1 MRPVASRS
9 ESPVPE
15 LPDGLEGRAAAVWR
29 RVVRRHPGL
38 ASDER
43 LRLYAEAMGRC
54 EDAATTLRTAG
65 PLVRSPD
72 GTLAKSPLYDVIR
85 DDLAMVRMLA
95 FDLGI
100 SGLEG
105 SEGDEAE
112 DVVVVIEEKG
122 AYDPARHC
130 GGTRRS
136 GDKPGPHLSHGKIV
150 VREGGGKHQPCTLP
164 KGWGT
169 DHPGSGT
176 CRHHFG
182 TTPTHEAAAAQE
194 AAAKALEKMG
204 VPIPADPAQAL
215 LEQVWEAFGNV
226 AFLRAQVQSL
236 GSDVFT
242 AAGRAI
248 VRTYDQERDRLTR
261 ICKLALDAGVA
272 ERDIA
277 LREHQAEGIVLVVT
291 RVLDSLELPRE
302 RRAEAQLVAVSALQ
316 ELDEIEASVGR
327 ERRN

>member
-1 MRPVASRS
+1 MASR
-9 ESPVPE
+9 PE
-15 LPDGLEGRAAAVWR
+15 PPLPEPPEGLEGRASAVWR

-85 DDLAMVRMLA
+85 DDLAMIHTLA

-100 SGLEG
+100 SGLAG
-105 SEGDEAE
+105 SAGE
-112 DVVVVIEEKG
+112 VVDDIPIVIEEKG

-136 GDKPGPHLSHGKIV
+136 DDKPGPHLSHGKIV
-150 VREGGGKHQPCTLP
+150 LREGGGKHQPCRRP

-176 CRHHFG
+176 CKDHFG
-182 TTPTHEAAAAQE
+182 TTPNHKAAAAQE

-215 LEQVWEAFGNV
+215 LEQVWEALGNV
-226 AFLRAQVQSL
+226 AFLRAQVQAL
-236 GSDVFT
+236 EADVFT

-248 VRTYDQERDRLTR
+248 VRTYDQERDRLAR

-277 LREHQAEGIVLVVT
+277 LREQQADAIVLVVT
-291 RVLDSLELPRE
+291 RVLDSLELTRE

-316 ELDEIEASVGR
+316 ELDEVEVSVAR